1 MRTSIRIDC
10 RSQFIALTA
19 DYEFSQNTTDDEI
32 GPSTVTPFA
41 SLRASSERSEWG
53 VALGSEMLRCAQH
66 DRAVIYT
73 DSSINLFIRI
83 NGTYGCST
91 IQC

>member
-1 MRTSIRIDC
+1 V
-10 RSQFIALTA
+10 LTA

-41 SLRASSERSEWG
+41 SLRASSEHIRCAQGKLREGSVAMG
-53 VALGSEMLRCAQH
+53 VEMLRCAQH

-83 NGTYGCST
+83 NGPY
-91 IQC
+91 